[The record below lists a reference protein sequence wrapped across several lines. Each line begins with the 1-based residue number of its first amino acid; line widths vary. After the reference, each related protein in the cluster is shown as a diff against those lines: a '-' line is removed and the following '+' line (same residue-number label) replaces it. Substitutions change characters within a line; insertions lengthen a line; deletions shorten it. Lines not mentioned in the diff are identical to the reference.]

1 MTRPR
6 SSVWAVA
13 DQPARVQ
20 RQGRYLP
27 ASTAHPGKMLPA
39 LARQAISSYSN
50 PGELLL
56 DPMCGIGTTLVEAT
70 HLGRR
75 AIGVELEQRW
85 ATLAAANLNHARE
98 ESAPGHGLAL
108 KGDACQLGHGLLDE
122 YRGKVALILTSPPY
136 GPSLHGQV
144 RKGEHGVQKFDFR
157 YSENPDNLAHLPQT
171 AGRRKP
177 SFDSVLA
184 EILAGCR
191 RMLAPNGHLVMTV
204 RPYRRDGRLIDLPGQ
219 LQQLAAANGLS
230 LHDRHA
236 ALLCGLDGTRLVP
249 RASFFQI
256 RHQRSGAFPR
266 MLIIAHED
274 VLVFRLKTPAEST
287 ARLNVRLAAGAPDG
301 ARTQ

>member
-39 LARQAISSYSN
+39 LARQAISSYSKA
-50 PGELLL
+50 GELLL

-85 ATLAAANLNHARE
+85 VTLAAANLNHARAQG
-98 ESAPGHGLAL
+98 APGHGLAIN
-108 KGDACQLGHGLLDE
+108 GDACQLGHGLLDD

-157 YSENPDNLAHLPQT
+157 YSDNPDNLAHLPQT

-177 SFDSVLA
+177 SFDAVLA

-191 RMLAPNGHLVMTV
+191 RMLAPNGRLVMTV

-219 LQQLAAANGLS
+219 LEQLAAANGLI

-274 VLVFRLKTPAEST
+274 VLVFGDQAT
-287 ARLNVRLAAGAPDG
+287 ASRRAT
-301 ARTQ
+301 R

>member
-6 SSVWAVA
+6 SSVWTVA

-20 RQGRYLP
+20 RQVRYLP

-70 HLGRR
+70 HLGRK

-85 ATLAAANLNHARE
+85 ATLAAANLNHARAQG
-98 ESAPGHGLAL
+98 APGHGLAI

-157 YSENPDNLAHLPQT
+157 YSENPDNLAHLPQA

-219 LQQLAAANGLS
+219 LEQLAAANGLI

-274 VLVFRLKTPAEST
+274 VFIFRLKTPDEST
-287 ARLNVRLAAGAPDG
+287 PKLDIRLAARSRSGSG
-301 ARTQ
+301 TR